1 MANITGEINPKI
13 YESPDGGITVY
24 ARDFGE
30 PHENRVKVTKLPVSD
45 RDKDPLMQAIKKN
58 SYFVDV
64 ELCREHPELQTK
76 WEEFKDLQQHYQAWD
91 LLNKK

>member
-1 MANITGEINPKI
+1 
-13 YESPDGGITVY
+13 
-24 ARDFGE
+24 
-30 PHENRVKVTKLPVSD
+30 
-45 RDKDPLMQAIKKN
+45 MQAIKKN